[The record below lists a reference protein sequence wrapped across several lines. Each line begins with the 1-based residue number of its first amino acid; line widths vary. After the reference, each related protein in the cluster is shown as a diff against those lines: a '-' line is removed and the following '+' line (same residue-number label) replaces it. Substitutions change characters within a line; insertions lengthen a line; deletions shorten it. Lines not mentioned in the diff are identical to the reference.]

1 MKPNRFTLDR
11 RRLPIGAAVLYA
23 PVCDDPASSSNPVCT
38 EISPLLRYCNWRV
51 SARRSVDQFR
61 LFGLNQAQHSTR
73 VTTLWYPVVIT
84 LPQFEAPHDLG
95 SRIAIKHETTIL
107 KGWNIAMIS
116 DVMKDAEQRMNKAL
130 DSLHKNLNSIRTGRA
145 NPALVDRV
153 MVDYYGSSTPLTQ
166 IAGVSA
172 PEARMLV
179 IQPYDRSSIP
189 AIEKAIMQSDLGL
202 NPSNDGQLIRLSIPT
217 LTEDRRK
224 QMVKTVHSTVEVGKV
239 SLRNVRRDAVQQ
251 TRELLSKKDIS
262 EDDERRAAQDLDSIT
277 KKHIEDAE
285 KIGKAKEQEVLEV

>member
-1 MKPNRFTLDR
+1 MDR
-11 RRLPIGAAVLYA
+11 RRLPTEAAVLYA
-23 PVCDDPASSSNPVCT
+23 QVCDALYQVPDPLHRAPAGPAILQLVGLG
-38 EISPLLRYCNWRV
+38 SPLGSPFPNLRAKQGGPHGV
-51 SARRSVDQFR
+51 Q
-61 LFGLNQAQHSTR
+61 
-73 VTTLWYPVVIT
+73 VTTLWYPVLIT
-84 LPQFEAPHDLG
+84 LSQFGAPHDMG
-95 SRIAIKHETTIL
+95 SPAVLRCETTIL
-107 KGWNIAMIS
+107 KGWNIPMIS

-166 IAGVSA
+166 IAGISA

-224 QMVKTVHSTVEVGKV
+224 QMVKTVHSTVEEGKV

-251 TRELLSKKDIS
+251 TRELLSKKDIT
-262 EDDERRAAQDLDSIT
+262 EDDERRAAQDLDGIT